1 MPIRHQAVSKAL
13 RCRYSTRHTR
23 QTCQEF
29 SGRIFGR
36 CHSEDFESQVL
47 RELQNYTCKSRAA
60 SDISQANVLWQN
72 ICTLLSAILFTVC
85 LMKVDDAVTWS

>member
-13 RCRYSTRHTR
+13 RCRYSARHTR

-60 SDISQANVLWQN
+60 SDISQANVLCN
-72 ICTLLSAILFTVC
+72 LAKHLHSTECHLVHCMS
-85 LMKVDDAVTWS
+85 DEGR